1 MYAAGNGHTD
11 VVKMLH
17 EFGADVNHQ
26 NGVSCLYS
34 VQLIKYQSNFTKH
47 LFQFQ

>member
-1 MYAAGNGHTD
+1 MRAVREGHID

-26 NGVSCLYS
+26 DVVSC
-34 VQLIKYQSNFTKH
+34 
-47 LFQFQ
+47 

>member
-1 MYAAGNGHTD
+1 MCAASDGHTD

-26 NGVSCLYS
+26 KKVSCWCG
-34 VQLIKYQSNFTKH
+34 VQLIKYQSDFTKVM
-47 LFQFQ
+47 

>member
-1 MYAAGNGHTD
+1 MYAARNGHTN

-26 NGVSCLYS
+26 NVVS
-34 VQLIKYQSNFTKH
+34 
-47 LFQFQ
+47 

>member
-1 MYAAGNGHTD
+1 MYAAEGGHTD

-26 NGVSCLYS
+26 NVVSC
-34 VQLIKYQSNFTKH
+34 
-47 LFQFQ
+47 

>member
-1 MYAAGNGHTD
+1 MSAADKGHTD

-26 NGVSCLYS
+26 DKVSC
-34 VQLIKYQSNFTKH
+34 
-47 LFQFQ
+47 

>member
-1 MYAAGNGHTD
+1 MYAKNGHTD

-26 NGVSCLYS
+26 DNVSC
-34 VQLIKYQSNFTKH
+34 
-47 LFQFQ
+47 

>member
-26 NGVSCLYS
+26 DSLVSC
-34 VQLIKYQSNFTKH
+34 
-47 LFQFQ
+47 

>member
-1 MYAAGNGHTD
+1 MYAADNGHAD

-26 NGVSCLYS
+26 DEVSCWCTS
-34 VQLIKYQSNFTKH
+34 Q
-47 LFQFQ
+47 